1 MCQHRRRVVYT
12 RLNYNVAWVG
22 DITTADICEALGID
36 EAEFTQAKAAILPT
50 VNGNAT
56 RSHEHKVAH
65 KLADAILHFKDVPP
79 NRDNSGTGHRP
90 AAGRRD
96 DCYEKHDQELLQLQ
110 KEATLSDSN
119 NTISFVLRSKDYVT
133 AGSRNDLAQA
143 HETKVEAKVREAE
156 QVKRKARDEEA
167 KKKRREVER
176 REREKRKEI
185 EADKIA
191 RRKLEEEKKNKK
203 KKRGASE
210 AKVSRYTE
218 GGFVTTDFRV
228 DEHLNEVQPQN
239 ARRRMPILTIFNPN
253 RAMSKLKRIFKT
265 PVGCRCRGDSTGI
278 PGACSVDE
286 GEEVYVEG

>member
-110 KEATLSDSN
+110 KE
-119 NTISFVLRSKDYVT
+119 
-133 AGSRNDLAQA
+133 
-143 HETKVEAKVREAE
+143 VEVSEG
-156 QVKRKARDEEA
+156 
-167 KKKRREVER
+167 
-176 REREKRKEI
+176 I
-185 EADKIA
+185 E
-191 RRKLEEEKKNKK
+191 
-203 KKRGASE
+203 
-210 AKVSRYTE
+210 
-218 GGFVTTDFRV
+218 
-228 DEHLNEVQPQN
+228 
-239 ARRRMPILTIFNPN
+239 
-253 RAMSKLKRIFKT
+253 
-265 PVGCRCRGDSTGI
+265 GD
-278 PGACSVDE
+278 
-286 GEEVYVEG
+286 